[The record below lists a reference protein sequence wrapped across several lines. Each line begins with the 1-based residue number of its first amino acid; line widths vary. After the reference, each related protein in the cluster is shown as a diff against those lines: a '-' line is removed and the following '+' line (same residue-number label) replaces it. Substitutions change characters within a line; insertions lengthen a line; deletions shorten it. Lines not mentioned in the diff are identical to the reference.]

1 MSNKLI
7 QCPGCGF
14 NNRLTDV
21 KCLFCGSPL
30 QAASL
35 PSGSDADSGTAVPE
49 TKELDE
55 AAQKKADEHIEAAK
69 KGVVPAQ
76 GLPDGVSLE
85 GTRSTQRF
93 KREDL
98 LADPSITQSIS
109 AAAEAVE
116 EAEAV
121 ETNPLKKDTE
131 TQAFAPGATGILIPD
146 NVSRKVEEKVMPKR
160 GETTAFRAAADGTLL
175 FWIFCDPLEPIPLGF
190 SREITAGR
198 HHKNDLVLPHN
209 EVSRFHASFK
219 VRGRAVT
226 LEDLGSSNGVIVNGV
241 RRLQHM
247 VAVEDHITIG
257 PYELLIKDKADYVQG
272 ANSED
277 ELNKTRTSPSFN
289 AFSEENVA
297 LSGNLQDTP
306 LSEILQ
312 GFEFNQKTGTLVV
325 IHRNIF
331 GWVGV
336 KNGQP
341 HSSGF
346 EKKSGVD
353 AVLTM
358 LKFEDGHFT
367 FYNTEPEG
375 ERVINGSITGILLD
389 YSRSIDE
396 GQGMDD
402 DNFLMSE

>member
-14 NNRLTDV
+14 NNRPTDV

-30 QAASL
+30 QAADA
-35 PSGSDADSGTAVPE
+35 PSPDKDESPDAAVQETAE
-49 TKELDE
+49 HAK
-55 AAQKKADEHIEAAK
+55 KKADDHLEAAK
-69 KGVVPAQ
+69 KGAVPAL
-76 GLPDGVSLE
+76 GLPEGVTLE
-85 GTRSTQRF
+85 GTRSTQRYN
-93 KREDL
+93 REDL
-98 LADPSITQSIS
+98 LGDPSITQAIS
-109 AAAEAVE
+109 ASESENTSE
-116 EAEAV
+116 ELV
-121 ETNPLKKDTE
+121 KKDTD
-131 TQAFAPGATGILIPD
+131 TQSFNPGATGILMPSSSSD
-146 NVSRKVEEKVMPKR
+146 VEKKVLPKR

-247 VAVEDHITIG
+247 VAVGDHITIG
-257 PYELLIKDKADYVQG
+257 PYELLIKDKSDYVQG
-272 ANSED
+272 SNTED

-341 HSSGF
+341 HSAGF
-346 EKKSGVD
+346 EKKTGVE

-375 ERVINGSITGILLD
+375 DRVINGSITGILLD
-389 YSRSIDE
+389 YSRTLDE
-396 GQGMDD
+396 DQGMDEE
-402 DNFLMSE
+402 NFLLPG